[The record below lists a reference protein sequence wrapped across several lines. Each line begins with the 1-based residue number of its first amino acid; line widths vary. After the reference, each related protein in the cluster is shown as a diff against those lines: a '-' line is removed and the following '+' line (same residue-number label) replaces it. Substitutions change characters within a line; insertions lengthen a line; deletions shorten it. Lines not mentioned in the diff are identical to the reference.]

1 MQISDLSKRKQKI
14 IKAWCMYDWA
24 NSAFATSGV
33 AAIFPIY
40 FVAVFQDAFGDEAS
54 FLGMT
59 FTPTSTWSFGIAIS
73 TALVAFA
80 SPILGVLADR
90 IPIKKTLLLI
100 YTFIGSL
107 FTILVFFGVYTNFN
121 WAWVMGSFF
130 MGNIGF
136 AGAIV
141 IYNSF
146 LPNIAPDEL
155 QDDVSGI
162 GFAYGYVG
170 GGLLLLMHAVLIFI
184 FQDTS
189 SEDLITRLSISSIGL
204 WWFGW
209 SIWTLRVIPEPKIE
223 KPIVNLRI
231 SQVLNLSVQELSKT
245 AKNIK
250 KFKSM
255 MLYLGSYLLFND
267 GIQTI
272 LAIAGAYAADT
283 LGLPLMF
290 AVVTILLV
298 QFTAAI
304 GSLMFNKLSRIINT
318 KNALLL
324 SLIIWTVIVIFAISI
339 TPLKPNKISEF
350 DYNISYSSGQY
361 IVDNVPSFDSDNKSV
376 NWNKLILENK
386 IYTKSINIGDS
397 LTLIEANNLLT
408 FVSNNKNSEYSII
421 ITGGQ
426 LDNMQSVGDK
436 HPSSLGKGSI
446 DWWPNFMR
454 ENVWY
459 PLGLSVEYQWL
470 LLGTAVGLVMGG
482 SQALARSLF
491 SKITPKHRTAEFFSF
506 FGFAGKASSVIG
518 PMIFV
523 AVSSAMDARVA
534 IMAVCL
540 LIIVGTISL
549 KLVNVEDGIKAAK
562 NDEDLYIKSL

>member
-1 MQISDLSKRKQKI
+1 MKISDLSKRKQKI
-14 IKAWCMYDWA
+14 IRAWCMYDWA

-40 FVAVFQDAFGDEAS
+40 FVAVFQDAFGDEAT
-54 FLGMT
+54 FLGMN

-73 TALVAFA
+73 TAIVAFA
-80 SPILGVLADR
+80 SPVLGVVADR

-100 YTFIGSL
+100 YTLLGSF
-107 FTILVFFGVYTNFN
+107 FTILVFFGVYTDFN

-141 IYNSF
+141 IYNAF
-146 LPNIAPDEL
+146 LPNIAPNEL

-162 GFAYGYVG
+162 GFAYGYIG
-170 GGLLLLMHAVLIFI
+170 GGLLLLIHAILIFL

-189 SEDLITRLSISSIGL
+189 SEDLITRLSIASIGL

-223 KPIVNLRI
+223 KPMINLKI
-231 SQVLNLSVQELSKT
+231 SQVFNLSIQELSKT

-255 MLYLGSYLLFND
+255 TMYLGSYLLFND

-290 AVVTILLV
+290 AVITILLV
-298 QFTAAI
+298 QFTAAA
-304 GSLMFNKLSRIINT
+304 GSLLFNKLSRMINT
-318 KNALLL
+318 KNALFL
-324 SLIIWTVIVIFAISI
+324 SLVIWTVIVIFAISI
-339 TPLKPNKISEF
+339 TPLKPEKASEF
-350 DYNISYSSGQY
+350 DYSITYFSGVY
-361 IVDNVPSFDSDNKSV
+361 NVESVPEFDSDKKS
-376 NWNKLILENK
+376 NDWNELLLRNQIYSASIEKNEKLTYEQ
-386 IYTKSINIGDS
+386 
-397 LTLIEANNLLT
+397 ANNLVE
-408 FVSNNKNSEYSII
+408 FVSENKASEYSII
-421 ITGGQ
+421 VSGGQ
-426 LDNMQSVGDK
+426 LNNIQSIGPK
-436 HPSSLGKGSI
+436 HPSSLGEGGI
-446 DWWPNFMR
+446 DWWPKFMR
-454 ENVWY
+454 QNIWY

-523 AVSSAMDARVA
+523 AVSAAMDARVA

-540 LIIVGTISL
+540 LIVVGMLSL
-549 KLVNVEDGIKAAK
+549 RFVNVEEGMRAAK
-562 NDEDLYIKSL
+562 NDEDLFFKSL